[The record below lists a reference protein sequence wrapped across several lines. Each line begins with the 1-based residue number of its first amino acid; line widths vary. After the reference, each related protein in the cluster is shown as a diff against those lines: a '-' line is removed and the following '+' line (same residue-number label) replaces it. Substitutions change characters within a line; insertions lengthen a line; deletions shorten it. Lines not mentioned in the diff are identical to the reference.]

1 MPHRNPSRNYP
12 TAKNDA
18 TYEPERLSLDATAQD
33 SIAQISKIE
42 AQDSDDPKAWKWVI
56 IKWVWDLMEAR
67 NIAQLPRP
75 RKRWS
80 GCWGGL
86 SCFRKH
92 KGGGKRIVPAS
103 RMPEANSVPNQP
115 NGPQA
120 GGLPNQTA
128 GIAQSLYAPPSS
140 PASFSNSALPST
152 AQSPSCFL
160 SANSPGG
167 PSSTMFVT
175 GPYAHETQLVS
186 PPVFSTFTT
195 EPSTAPLTP
204 PPELAHLTTP
214 SSPDVP
220 YARFLSS
227 SANIKTT
234 HNAANDLQATYSL
247 YPGSP
252 ALRSPVLSSPF
263 TGREWDP
270 SIPSQEPAYTKSN
283 SGRFIGL
290 QPAGTSKSRQD
301 SNFFC
306 PETFAQFYLDQSS
319 FSHSGGRL
327 SISRESDAYANGG
340 NGHQN
345 RQTKV
350 CKPDAEELEAYR
362 ASFGFSADE
371 IITTTQYVEIS
382 DVLEDSFSMTSFT
395 SSKPVGA
402 EHILTAPLKGVET
415 EKRREDFPSPQTH
428 AEGMHSGVPSSYDS
442 LEVKIPEKRFGDDS
456 GRTFQIMSD
465 DEDIFSKMGTTRI
478 GRKYPFGSSNSDAEI
493 EYRRGRSLREERSW
507 RES

>member
-1 MPHRNPSRNYP
+1 MASVQNRFLQPQQPPASR
-12 TAKNDA
+12 
-18 TYEPERLSLDATAQD
+18 
-33 SIAQISKIE
+33 
-42 AQDSDDPKAWKWVI
+42 
-56 IKWVWDLMEAR
+56 
-67 NIAQLPRP
+67 
-75 RKRWS
+75 RKRWG

-86 SCFRKH
+86 SCFRKQ
-92 KGGGKRIVPAS
+92 KGGKRIVPAS
-103 RMPEANSVPNQP
+103 RIPEANALSNQP

-120 GGLPNQTA
+120 GGLPNQTT
-128 GIAQSLYAPPSS
+128 GIALSLLAPPSS
-140 PASFSNSALPST
+140 PASFSNSAFPST

-220 YARFLSS
+220 YAHFLSS
-227 SANIKTT
+227 SAKIKST
-234 HNAANDLQATYSL
+234 AANDLQATYSL

-252 ALRSPVLSSPF
+252 ASTLRSPVSRTSGDCLSSSF
-263 TGREWDP
+263 TEREFPSQWDP
-270 SIPSQEPAYTKSN
+270 SIPSQEPVYTKSD
-283 SGRFIGL
+283 SGRFLGL
-290 QPAGTSKSRQD
+290 QAAGAAKSRQD

-319 FSHSGGRL
+319 FSNSGGRL
-327 SISRESDAYANGG
+327 SISRESDAYSNGG
-340 NGHQN
+340 NAYQN
-345 RQTKV
+345 RQNKT

-371 IITTTQYVEIS
+371 IITTTNYVEIS
-382 DVLEDSFSMTSFT
+382 DGLEDSFSITPFT
-395 SSKPVGA
+395 SNKPVGE
-402 EHILTAPLKGVET
+402 EHILTPPRKEGEET
-415 EKRREDFPSPQTH
+415 QKKQEVFSSPQLSK
-428 AEGMHSGVPSSYDS
+428 AGLNRCNSVHSGVPVSYNG
-442 LEVKIPEKRFGDDS
+442 LEDQVPQKRFGDT
-456 GRTFQIMSD
+456 GRSFHNNHILSD
-465 DEDIFSKMGTTRI
+465 DDNIFSKMGAPRI
-478 GRKYPFGSSNSDAEI
+478 GRKYHFGSSNSDAEI
-493 EYRRGRSLREERSW
+493 EYRRGLSLREGRNR

>member
-1 MPHRNPSRNYP
+1 MGSEQTRFLQPQQPP
-12 TAKNDA
+12 
-18 TYEPERLSLDATAQD
+18 P
-33 SIAQISKIE
+33 
-42 AQDSDDPKAWKWVI
+42 
-56 IKWVWDLMEAR
+56 
-67 NIAQLPRP
+67 PR
-75 RKRWS
+75 RKRWG

-86 SCFRKH
+86 SCLGKQ
-92 KGGGKRIVPAS
+92 GGKRIVPAS
-103 RMPEANSVPNQP
+103 RMPEANALTNQAT
-115 NGPQA
+115 GPQA
-120 GGLPNQTA
+120 GGLPNQTTGLA
-128 GIAQSLYAPPSS
+128 LSLLAPPSS

-220 YARFLSS
+220 YAHFLSS
-227 SANIKTT
+227 TINLKSTDKTSYI
-234 HNAANDLQATYSL
+234 AGNDLQATYSL

-252 ALRSPVLSSPF
+252 ASALRSPVSRMSSDNLSASFPE
-263 TGREWDP
+263 REFHPQWDP
-270 SIPSQEPAYTKSN
+270 SMSSQETKFTN
-283 SGRFIGL
+283 SDSARLLGL
-290 QPAGTSKSRQD
+290 QPAGASKSRQD

-327 SISRESDAYANGG
+327 SISKESDAYSNGG
-340 NGHQN
+340 NGYQN
-345 RQTKV
+345 RQNKT
-350 CKPDAEELEAYR
+350 CKTDVEEIEAYR

-382 DVLEDSFSMTSFT
+382 DVLEDSFSMTPFT
-395 SSKPVGA
+395 SNRPVEE
-402 EHILTAPLKGVET
+402 EHILTAPAVDGQKT
-415 EKRREDFPSPQTH
+415 EKTQEYFSSPQYGKSRLNY
-428 AEGMHSGVPSSYDS
+428 AEGTPSGGQGSCDGLKDQVPQRR
-442 LEVKIPEKRFGDDS
+442 LGDVS
-456 GRTFQIMSD
+456 GRSTSGNHILSD
-465 DEDIFSKMGTTRI
+465 DDCIFSKTGSTRN
-478 GRKYPFGSSNSDAEI
+478 GRKYNFGSSNSDAEI
-493 EYRRGRSLREERSW
+493 EYRRGRSLREARSL
-507 RES
+507 R